1 MFEPR
6 PLAKKWAWLR
16 PEDSCTRILFIQ
28 ESNETQLDDDQ
39 VETEGEDDEKALIKL
54 EV

>member
-6 PLAKKWAWLR
+6 PLTKKWAWLR
-16 PEDSCTRILFIQ
+16 PEDSCTHTLFIQ
-28 ESNETQLDDDQ
+28 ESNETQLD
-39 VETEGEDDEKALIKL
+39 ETEGEDDEKALIKL